1 MKSLQFTIVYKI
13 ANFIISIV
21 SSLINFFFFFLVS
34 KNFPESQYVSRIGEN
49 IIISTLIILI
59 LLS

>member
-21 SSLINFFFFFLVS
+21 SSLINFFFFLVS